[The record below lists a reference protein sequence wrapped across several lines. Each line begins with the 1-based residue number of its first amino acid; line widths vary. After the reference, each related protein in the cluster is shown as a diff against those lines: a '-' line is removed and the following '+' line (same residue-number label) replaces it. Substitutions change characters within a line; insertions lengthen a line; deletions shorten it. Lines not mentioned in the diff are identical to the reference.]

1 MAERVVSPGVFTRER
16 DLTFLEQ
23 GVANIGGA
31 FVGVTQKGPAFV
43 PVIVNSQTEFE
54 ERFGKADEYSYLGYT
69 VQNYLQ
75 EAQSATVV
83 RVLGKGGYQKTV
95 AKTAALV
102 VSDANVSDSERVLA
116 VFHPT
121 ISGSAITAASVTLGS
136 GAAKFTDMT
145 IALTTSNG
153 VETWTGVNAS
163 GSSANSIANSI
174 GTNPYSTKGA
184 YVYSYFPDATDGL
197 NGGIAEADT
206 KASPANS
213 SAQLD
218 FTGVDYSNASTPW
231 IRSQAIGGTRTNLF
245 KVHTLADGTNANT
258 AVKISFQSIKYRV
271 KDGEYGTFSLLVR
284 QVEDDTDAN
293 PIILEEYQQLTL
305 DPNSSDYIARRIGNS
320 APYLDTVTNET
331 YYQGDYPNRSRHIRI
346 ELSEDTLNGNLS
358 ELSLPYG
365 FAGVS
370 APYLV
375 ASFGAHATVKPRVIQ
390 TAWSDGNALGAPTSK
405 VGWSATQQRDA
416 KLFYGYDYTA
426 TNNTNQ
432 SYLAPLPTGHTA
444 VSYVPLPGAGAAAA
458 GVATATVAEFS
469 LDNIADGG
477 SITVKEVAP
486 TTVGGDGT
494 DLDITN
500 SAHVAYRK
508 FTVPMQGG
516 FDGHEPHRE
525 KKIGSAIVAGNTQG
539 FDLTNSAASGS
550 VGFKQAIDA
559 IKNPES
565 FDINLL
571 VIPGVN
577 YEQHPYICQYAIDVC
592 EERQDCFYI
601 MDLAKYTATISEAIT
616 TGALLDTNYAAG
628 WYPWVKV
635 LNSNTNRFLW
645 APPSVV
651 LPEVFAS
658 NDNSAAEWYAPAGLN
673 RGGIDAA
680 TQVKSRLTRANRDEL
695 YENKINPIAT
705 FPGQGI
711 VAWGQKTLQKKASA
725 LDRINVRRLLIALKK
740 FVASSSRYLVFEQNT
755 EATRN
760 RFLNI
765 VNPYLA
771 SVQERQGLYAFR
783 VVMDETNNTPDVID
797 RNQLVGQ
804 IYLQPARAA
813 EFIVLDFNILPTG
826 ATFPGS

>member
-16 DLTFLEQ
+16 DLSFLEQ
-23 GVANIGGA
+23 GVANIGAA

-43 PVIVNSQTEFE
+43 PVIVDTQNEFE
-54 ERFGKADEYSYLGYT
+54 SRFGKADEYSYLGYT

-102 VSDANVSDSERVLA
+102 VSDASTSDSERVLA

-121 ISGSAITAASVTLGS
+121 TSGSAITAASVTLGD

-153 VETWTGVNAS
+153 VETWSGVNAS

-206 KASPANS
+206 RASPANS

-258 AVKISFQSIKYRV
+258 AVKISIQSIKYRV
-271 KDGEYGTFSLLVR
+271 TDGEFGTFTLLVR
-284 QVEDDTDAN
+284 AGDDTDAN
-293 PIILEEYQQLTL
+293 TEVLEDYRNLTL
-305 DPNSSDYIARRIGNS
+305 DPNSPDFIARRIGNS
-320 APYLDTVTNET
+320 APYTDDVTAET
-331 YYQGDYPNRSRHIRI
+331 YYQGDYPNRSRYIRI
-346 ELSEDTLNGNLS
+346 ELSEDMLTGNLS
-358 ELSLPYG
+358 ELALPYG

-390 TAWSDGNALGAPTSK
+390 TVWSDGNALGTVTSD
-405 VGWSATQQRDA
+405 VGYAAGQQRDA
-416 KLFYGYDYTA
+416 KKFYGYDYTA
-426 TNNTNQ
+426 TNHTNQ

-444 VSYVPLPGAGAAAA
+444 VSYAPLPGVVVGS
-458 GVATATVAEFS
+458 ATTAVTEFS

-477 SITVKEVAP
+477 SITAAEVE
-486 TTVGGDGT
+486 GT
-494 DLDITN
+494 NLSISNTDHQL
-500 SAHVAYRK
+500 YRK

-516 FDGHEPHRE
+516 FDGHAPHRE
-525 KKIGSAIVAGNTQG
+525 RKMGTSIVASNTQG
-539 FDLTNSAASGS
+539 FDLTNSTSSGS
-550 VGFKQAIDA
+550 VAYKQAIDA

-577 YEQHPYICQYAIDVC
+577 YEQHPYVTQYAIDVC
-592 EERQDCFYI
+592 EDRQDCFYI
-601 MDLAKYTATISEAIT
+601 MDLVSYGATISTANST
-616 TGALLDTNYAAG
+616 AALLDTNYAAG

-635 LNSNTNRFLW
+635 LNSNTNKFMW

-651 LPEVFAS
+651 LPEVFAY
-658 NDNSAAEWYAPAGLN
+658 NDNIAAEWFAPAGLN
-673 RGGIDAA
+673 RGGIPGA
-680 TQVKSRLTRANRDEL
+680 TQAKSRLTRANRDEL
-695 YENKINPIAT
+695 YENRVNPIAT

-725 LDRINVRRLLIALKK
+725 LDRINVRRLLIAMKK

-813 EFIVLDFNILPTG
+813 EFIIIDFNIMPTG
-826 ATFPGS
+826 ATFPGG